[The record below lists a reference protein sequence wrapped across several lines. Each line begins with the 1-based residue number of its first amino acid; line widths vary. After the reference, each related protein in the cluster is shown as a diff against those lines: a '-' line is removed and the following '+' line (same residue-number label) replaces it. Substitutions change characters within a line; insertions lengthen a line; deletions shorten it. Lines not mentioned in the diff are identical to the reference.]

1 MLNLITLELPNKFTF
16 YSFMKK
22 VILICC
28 LITGLI
34 SCSLTKKMILKN
46 MNNTLSS
53 TFYDNQF
60 TGLLF
65 IDGNSK
71 DTLFSRNS
79 DKYFTPA
86 SNTKIFTLY
95 TALNTL
101 PDKIPAL
108 RYLKQNDTLYIE
120 GTGDP
125 SFLHPYLKDST
136 AFYFLQ
142 QHKNIALH
150 TGNFQDS
157 SFGPG
162 WSWDDYKYYY
172 SPERSSFPMYGNVV
186 MISNKVGTQVLPEYF
201 KDSVVHVSNNKNREM
216 HRNLFYFNANR
227 TDTLEVPFKTGNTIL
242 KNLLE
247 KELNKKIKITKQ
259 MPEGQKK
266 TLYGIKSDSLYVR
279 LMHESDNFIAEQL
292 LLLSASETTDTL
304 NSKLAIRNAL
314 ENLLPNL
321 PQQPRWVDGSGLSRY
336 NLFTPQSMV
345 HVLERIYDELPKER
359 LFKIFPSEGESGTV
373 DNWYGSNH
381 APYLY
386 AKSGSLGNNYCL
398 SGYLLTKSGKTVIFS
413 FMNNHFRQPSSEVRL
428 RMHQIFENI
437 RDTY

>member
-1 MLNLITLELPNKFTF
+1 
-16 YSFMKK
+16 MKK
-22 VILICC
+22 VLLSCC

-34 SCSLTKKMILKN
+34 SCSSTKKMVLKN
-46 MNNTLSS
+46 IDNTLSS

-60 TGLLF
+60 TGVLF
-65 IDGNSK
+65 LDGNSK

-108 RYLKQNDTLYIE
+108 RYLKQNDTLYVE

-162 WSWDDYKYYY
+162 WSWDDYEYYY
-172 SPERSSFPMYGNVV
+172 SPERSGFPMYGNVV
-186 MISNKVGTQVLPEYF
+186 LISNKVGAQILPEYF
-201 KDSVVHVSNNKNREM
+201 NDSVVHVSNNTNREM
-216 HRNLFYFNANR
+216 HRNLFYFDATR

-247 KELNKKIKITKQ
+247 KELNQKIKVTLQMPIGKKKI
-259 MPEGQKK
+259 
-266 TLYGIKSDSLYVR
+266 LHGIKADSLYVR
-279 LMHESDNFIAEQL
+279 LMHKSDNFIAEQL

-304 NSKLAIRNAL
+304 NSKLAIRNTL
-314 ENLLPNL
+314 ENLLPNV

-345 HVLERIYDELPKER
+345 HVLERLYEELPKER
-359 LFKIFPSEGESGTV
+359 LFKIFPSGGVSGTLE
-373 DNWYGSNH
+373 NSYGSEYE
-381 APYLY
+381 PYLY
-386 AKSGSLGNNYCL
+386 AKSGSLSNNYCL

-413 FMNNHFRQPSSEVRL
+413 FMNNHFRQPLSEVRL
-428 RMHQIFENI
+428 RMQQIFENI

>member
-1 MLNLITLELPNKFTF
+1 M
-16 YSFMKK
+16 
-22 VILICC
+22 V
-28 LITGLI
+28 
-34 SCSLTKKMILKN
+34 LKN
-46 MNNTLSS
+46 MDNTLSS

-95 TALNTL
+95 TAINTL

-108 RYLKQNDTLYIE
+108 RYLKQNDTLYVE

-150 TGNFQDS
+150 AGNFQDS
-157 SFGPG
+157 RFGPG
-162 WSWDDYKYYY
+162 WSWDDYEYYY
-172 SPERSSFPMYGNVV
+172 SPERSGFPMYGNVTI
-186 MISNKVGTQVLPEYF
+186 ISNKAGVQILPEYF
-201 KDSVVHVSNNKNREM
+201 KDSVVHVSNNTNREM
-216 HRNLFYFNANR
+216 HRNLFYFDAAR

-247 KELNKKIKITKQ
+247 KELNQKIRVTQK
-259 MPEGQKK
+259 MPKGKKK

-304 NSKLAIRNAL
+304 NSNLAIRNAL

-321 PQQPRWVDGSGLSRY
+321 QQQPRWVDGSGLSRY

-345 HVLERIYDELPKER
+345 HVLERLYEELPKER
-359 LFKIFPSEGESGTV
+359 LFKIFPSGGVSGTLE
-373 DNWYGSNH
+373 NWYGNEYE
-381 APYLY
+381 PYLY

-428 RMHQIFENI
+428 RMQQIFENI